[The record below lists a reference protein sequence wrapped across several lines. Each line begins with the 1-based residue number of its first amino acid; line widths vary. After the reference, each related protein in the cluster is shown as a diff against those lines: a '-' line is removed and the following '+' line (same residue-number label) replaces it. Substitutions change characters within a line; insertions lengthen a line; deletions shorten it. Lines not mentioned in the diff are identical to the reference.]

1 MRKTG
6 SGFTIVELLIVIVV
20 IAILAA
26 ISMAGYNSP
35 QQRTNNMAKIAAI
48 NQIIKLIDLYTVQ
61 YGKFP
66 STSGGSGIC
75 ATQDGRC
82 TDISGT
88 VNTNTSGNSTL
99 MAEFR
104 KVGTPPSVNQPA
116 INGSYGVQ
124 YIYEPT
130 ATFNGDSA
138 PVRIEYW
145 LDGNNVNCGV
155 KNISNNSTTTTI
167 SSTTG
172 FTSSA
177 SGRTTCWVRL
187 GLSG

>member
-26 ISMAGYNSP
+26 ISMAGYNSL

-75 ATQDGRC
+75 ATVDGRC
-82 TDISGT
+82 TNSAG
-88 VNTNTSGNSTL
+88 VANTNTSGHSTL
-99 MAEFR
+99 MAELR

-124 YIYEPT
+124 YMYEPT
-130 ATFNGDSA
+130 ATFNGDTA
-138 PVRIEYW
+138 PEPIEYS
-145 LDGNNVNCGV
+145 LDGNKVHCGV
-155 KNISNNSTTTTI
+155 KNISKNSITTTI
-167 SSTTG
+167 S
-172 FTSSA
+172 
-177 SGRTTCWVRL
+177 
-187 GLSG
+187 